1 MNKAK
6 LSSSGIKSVIA
17 KSDDGTIQI
26 TFSIPYAIVK
36 DSQEKVVEEF
46 AKTAEIA
53 GFRKGKAPIEKVRE
67 KMDPN
72 TLVEKSLSRILPKAL
87 GNTITEHKLKPAIY
101 PKFEVIKANVNED
114 WQIRAVTC
122 ELPEFDLGDYKQS
135 LLLRSKKTIKES
147 HSAPADAKAMAGKE
161 ASRDKKE
168 QEVIKIL
175 LDSVKIA
182 IPKILIDEEV
192 NSRLANLLERI
203 EKLGL
208 TLEGYLSSIGKN
220 PNTLRSEYEA
230 QAKNSI
236 MLDLIL
242 NKIVDE
248 EKIQIPEEQIDSALK
263 AAMADPKLFEKLN
276 TPNQRLLVK
285 GVLSRRT
292 ALDNLVLLI

>member
-1 MNKAK
+1 MAK
-6 LSSSGIKSVIA
+6 ITHAIA
-17 KSDDGTIQI
+17 KSDDKTVQI
-26 TFSIPYAIVK
+26 TFTIPYSIVK
-36 DSQEKVVEEF
+36 DSQNKVVEEF

-72 TLVEKSLSRILPKAL
+72 TLVEKSLGRILPKAL
-87 GNTITEHKLKPAIY
+87 GDTITEHKLKPAIY
-101 PKFEVIKANVNED
+101 PKFEVIKANADED

-122 ELPEFDLGDYKQS
+122 ELPEVDLGDYKQS

-147 HSAPADAKAMAGKE
+147 HSAPSDGT
-161 ASRDKKE
+161 SRDKKE

-208 TLEGYLSSIGKN
+208 TLEGYLSSTGKN
-220 PNTLRSEYEA
+220 PQALREEYGA
-230 QAKNSI
+230 QAKSTI

-248 EKIQIPEEQIDSALK
+248 ENIQISEEQIDSALK

>member
-1 MNKAK
+1 MAK
-6 LSSSGIKSVIA
+6 ITHAIA

-26 TFSIPYAIVK
+26 TFSIPYTIVK
-36 DSQEKVVEEF
+36 NSQEKVVEEF

-67 KMDPN
+67 KIDPN
-72 TLVEKSLSRILPKAL
+72 ALVEKSLSRILPKAL
-87 GNTITEHKLKPAIY
+87 GDTITEHKLKPAIY
-101 PKFEVIKANVNED
+101 PKFEVIKANVDED

-122 ELPEFDLGDYKQS
+122 ELPEVDLGDYK
-135 LLLRSKKTIKES
+135 KTISQTSES
-147 HSAPADAKAMAGKE
+147 HSAE

-182 IPKILIDEEV
+182 VPKILIDEEV

-208 TLEGYLSSIGKN
+208 TLEGYLSSTGKN
-220 PNTLRSEYEA
+220 PNTLRSEYET
-230 QAKNSI
+230 QAKNTI
-236 MLDLIL
+236 TLDLIL

-248 EKIQIPEEQIDSALK
+248 EKIQIPEEHVNSALK
-263 AAMADPKLFEKLN
+263 AAMADPKLYEKLN